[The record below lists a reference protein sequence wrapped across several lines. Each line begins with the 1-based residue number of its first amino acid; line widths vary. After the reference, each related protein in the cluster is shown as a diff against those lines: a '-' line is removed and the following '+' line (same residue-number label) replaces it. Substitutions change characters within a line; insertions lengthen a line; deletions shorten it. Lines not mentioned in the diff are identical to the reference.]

1 MTEVASPSR
10 SQKRNKLL
18 VALGAVVLLSAGATA
33 TWWQLH
39 GSRYVSTDNAYTA
52 TEIATVTPA
61 VSGIVAEVLVQDT
74 QSVKAGDVL
83 VRIDQ
88 ADARLAVAQA
98 EADLA
103 RVQRQVAAYYANDKT
118 LAAQVA
124 AAEAA
129 EKTARA
135 QLSGA
140 ESDFERARID
150 LERRQALVKSGSISG
165 DELTRAENA
174 FASARAALT
183 AANAATSQ
191 TLATRIGAQRSREAN
206 AVQIINSTPDTH
218 PEVLAAQ
225 VRLQQAQLDLE
236 RTEIRAAVDGIVANR
251 SVQPGQR
258 IQAGTSLLSIVPVQD
273 MHVDANFKEGQLE
286 EVRIGQPVIVTSD
299 LYGDSVTYHGVVEG
313 LSAGSGSAFATIP
326 AQNATGNW
334 IKVVQRL
341 PLRIRLDQAELA
353 EHPLRV
359 GLSMEVTI
367 DTHAKAD
374 GDNALTL
381 R

>member
-1 MTEVASPSR
+1 MSEAVTPSR
-10 SQKRNKLL
+10 NQKRNKLL
-18 VALGAVVLLSAGATA
+18 LALGAVVLLSGGATA
-33 TWWQLH
+33 AWWELH
-39 GSRYVSTDNAYTA
+39 GSRYVTTDNAYTA

-61 VSGIVAEVLVQDT
+61 ISGIVAEVLVQDT
-74 QSVKAGDVL
+74 QSVKAGDLL
-83 VRIDQ
+83 VRIDP
-88 ADARLAVAQA
+88 ADTRLAVARA

-103 RVQRQVAAYYANDKT
+103 QVRRQVAGYFANDAT

-124 AAEAA
+124 AADAA

-150 LERRQALVKSGSISG
+150 VERRRALVKSGSISG

-191 TLATRIGAQRSREAN
+191 THASRIAAQRSRDAN
-206 AVQIINSTPDTH
+206 AVLITDSTRDNH
-218 PEVLAAQ
+218 PEILAAQ

-251 SVQPGQR
+251 TVQPGQR
-258 IQAGTSLLSIVPVQD
+258 VQAGTSLLSVVPVQN

-286 EVRIGQPVIVTSD
+286 DVRIGQEVTVTAD
-299 LYGDSVTYHGVVEG
+299 IYGDSVVYHGVVEG
-313 LSAGSGSAFATIP
+313 LSAGSGSAFAAIP

-341 PLRIRLDQAELA
+341 PLRIRLDPAELA

-367 DTHAKAD
+367 DTSST
-374 GDNALTL
+374 DNAGSVTQ

>member
-1 MTEVASPSR
+1 MSEVASPSR

-33 TWWQLH
+33 TWWQLN

-61 VSGIVAEVLVQDT
+61 ISGIVAEVLVQDT

-191 TLATRIGAQRSREAN
+191 TLASRIGAQRSREAN

-218 PEVLAAQ
+218 PEVLSAQ

-258 IQAGTSLLSIVPVQD
+258 IQAGTNLLSIVPVQD

-286 EVRIGQPVIVTSD
+286 EVRIGQPVTVTSD

-367 DTHAKAD
+367 DTRAKAD